1 VTPPQHFAVDDL
13 VRVCDGPFASF
24 RGVVKAV
31 DEAASRLSVAV
42 MIYGRVAPAELTFSQ
57 VRKV

>member
-1 VTPPQHFAVDDL
+1 VKRSHQFAVDDL

-31 DEAASRLSVAV
+31 DEVQSQLSVAV
-42 MIYGRVAPAELTFSQ
+42 MIYGRVAPAELAFSQ
-57 VRKV
+57 VKKV

>member
-1 VTPPQHFAVDDL
+1 MSAPGEFEVDDL

-31 DEAASRLSVAV
+31 DEVRSRLSVAV
-42 MIYGRVAPAELTFSQ
+42 TIYGRVAPAELAFRQ
-57 VRKV
+57 VARL